1 MFTVTRQKNSA
12 FELNKIPCK
21 RRRITIGKKSNLNH
35 QFQAE
40 LKKETRFGESKHKA
54 KEAAKREAEEKQ
66 EAYKQV
72 RGIFSHKTFAD
83 YKESLSIYTNWVI
96 KHHSEVKNIA
106 QAKKYIPEYMEELRE
121 RGLSEWSIHKY
132 AYAFRSCYHCEISDL
147 GITLGVRSRADVI
160 RDRDAGDNALRNRER
175 YSQTVMV
182 LKATGCRRMELLRLR
197 REDFREN
204 GDGTLSVFKRGKNGM
219 ERWCLVNPNY
229 SGEIRRF
236 LAEKETSYTGKEN
249 RLFAK
254 ADIPRNLPVHDLRA
268 DYACDL
274 YRYFESRGFASGE
287 MYHCRK
293 ELKGC
298 HYDKGILKEVSYNL
312 QHGRNNVV
320 IDYLWKM

>member
-1 MFTVTRQKNSA
+1 M
-12 FELNKIPCK
+12 
-21 RRRITIGKKSNLNH
+21 GKKSNLNH

-40 LKKETRFGESKHKA
+40 LKKETRFGQSKHQA
-54 KEAAKREAEEKQ
+54 KEAARKEALEKG
-66 EAYKQV
+66 EAYRQV

-83 YKESLSIYTNWVI
+83 YKESLSIFTNWVI
-96 KHHSEVKNIA
+96 KNHSEVKTIA
-106 QAKKYIPEYMEELRE
+106 QAKKYIPEYMDGLRE

-132 AYAFRSCYHCEISDL
+132 AYAFRSCYHCEIADL
-147 GITLGVRSRADVI
+147 GITLGVRSRADVT
-160 RDRDAGDNALRNRER
+160 RDRDAGENALRNRER
-175 YSQTVMV
+175 YRQTILV

-219 ERWCLVNPNY
+219 ERWCLVNPRY
-229 SGEIRRF
+229 TGDIRQF
-236 LAEKETSYTGKEN
+236 LSEKENSYAGKED

-254 ADIPRNLPVHDLRA
+254 SDIPKNLPVHDLRA

-274 YRYFESRGFASGE
+274 YRYFEACGLASGNI
-287 MYHCRK
+287 YHCRK

-298 HYDKGILKEVSYNL
+298 HYDKGILRHVSYHL

-320 IDYLWKM
+320 IDYLWKMR